1 MCLYLEPSL
10 CPLSLNY
17 KLSESQL
24 ISWKTIQLQLT
35 PGENPRTIQYAE
47 LSEITIQQSS
57 SKNTSTRLGEVLHTF
72 NFPITLHVN

>member
-10 CPLSLNY
+10 WPSSSHY
-17 KLSESQL
+17 KLAEPRS
-24 ISWKTIQLQLT
+24 ISWKTRQLQLS

-47 LSEITIQQSS
+47 LSAITIQQSS

-72 NFPITLHVN
+72 NFPITLRVS